1 MNHMKQI
8 SWILMPALLKYEC
21 EQCSEYDQQSF
32 CSEASSP
39 LLVYRLK
46 SLFWP
51 PELNALNYAFERNFI
66 QMIICW
72 LRATGMVRV
81 CTS

>member
-21 EQCSEYDQQSF
+21 EQCSEYDEQSF

-39 LLVYRLK
+39 LLVYILK
-46 SLFWP
+46 SLF
-51 PELNALNYAFERNFI
+51 
-66 QMIICW
+66 
-72 LRATGMVRV
+72 
-81 CTS
+81 